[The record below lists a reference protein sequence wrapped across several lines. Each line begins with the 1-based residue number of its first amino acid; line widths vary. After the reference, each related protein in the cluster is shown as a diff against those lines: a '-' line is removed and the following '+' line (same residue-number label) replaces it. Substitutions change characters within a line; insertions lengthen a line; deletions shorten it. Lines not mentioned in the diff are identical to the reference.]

1 MSADYRTFCH
11 IRARRSYLLYM
22 QGYLRAKSFLS
33 SLKSFVSDNKK
44 VIICAVVIFAL
55 GITVGIISAF
65 RAVGED
71 GFERVARADMEFGA
85 AKVFFISLLALIVC
99 YGVFLIAG
107 VNNVTVFLIILPFF
121 ALGFITGEYSAT
133 LIARY
138 ETTGLINLLLI
149 YLPFFL
155 CTFCCFVLC
164 ATVVVAPDCSC
175 CKTGLKPSFVSTMK
189 ILGVNVAIAF
199 VLFIILGSIFKVIVV
214 SLY

>member
-1 MSADYRTFCH
+1 
-11 IRARRSYLLYM
+11 M

-44 VIICAVVIFAL
+44 VIICAVVIFVL

-85 AKVFFISLLALIVC
+85 AKVFFISLLALIGC
-99 YGVFLIAG
+99 YVVFLIAG
-107 VNNVTVFLIILPFF
+107 VNNVTMFLIILPFF

-138 ETTGLINLLLI
+138 ETTGLVNLLLI

>member
-44 VIICAVVIFAL
+44 VIICAVVIFVL